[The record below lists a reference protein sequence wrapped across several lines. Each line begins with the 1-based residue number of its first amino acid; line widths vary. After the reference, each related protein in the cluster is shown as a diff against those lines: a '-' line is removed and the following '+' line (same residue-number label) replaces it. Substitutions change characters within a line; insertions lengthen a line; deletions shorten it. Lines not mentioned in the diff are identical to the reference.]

1 MAKFNLQNFFSN
13 TKGKFGAVNNPRAA
27 QLKSGGAASKFGL
40 FKANANGVNQ
50 RNRNKIFKNYLVLT
64 EVNTVND
71 LAGKS
76 GNLSS
81 WNYTNISAATYSSS
95 TIMNNLT
102 QPQYIKLNKS
112 NQG

>member
-1 MAKFNLQNFFSN
+1 MAKFNLTNFFSN
-13 TKGKFGAVNNPRAA
+13 TKGKFGAKNNPRAA

-40 FKANANGVNQ
+40 FKPNANGVNS
-50 RNRNKIFKNYLVLT
+50 RNKNMIFKNYIVTT

-81 WNYTNISAATYSSS
+81 WNFNNMSAATYSSS
-95 TIMNNLT
+95 TVMNNLT
-102 QPQYIKLNKS
+102 QPKYIKLGKS